1 MSKRDPWDG
10 ILDDGESILWQG
22 RPTPGWRPTTPRL
35 VKIPFG
41 LFFSG
46 FAVFWMLKAFE
57 MTGGVTGDA
66 PGGILKF
73 FWLAGL
79 PFFFA
84 GLGIIAGAT
93 VWPPYL
99 HKYTWYT
106 LTNQRAIIATHVPF
120 TNRRLK
126 SYPITADSPLELEE
140 GAFQTIIFA
149 RETRPGKSKPYTV
162 DIGFE
167 RITDGR
173 DVYRKMRDIQT
184 QASDRSS
191 TS

>member
-1 MSKRDPWDG
+1 MTARDPWDG

-22 RPTPGWRPTTPRL
+22 RPTPGWTPTIPRL

-46 FAVFWMLKAFE
+46 FAVFWMLKTFE
-57 MTGGVTGDA
+57 TTGSVTEDSPA
-66 PGGILKF
+66 WILNF
-73 FWLAGL
+73 FWLTGL

-84 GLGIIAGAT
+84 GLGIIAWAT

-99 HKYTWYT
+99 HKHTWYT

-126 SYPITADSPLELEE
+126 SYPITIDSPLELEE
-140 GAFQTIIFA
+140 GALQTIIFA
-149 RETRPGKSKPYTV
+149 RETRRANGRNYTV

-173 DVYRKMRDIQT
+173 NVYRKMRDIQT